1 MVLSKLRQIS
11 MNIGCNQEYQV
22 EQFDRQMQKTVTEA
36 KGEVEAFFTNKVI
49 QIGQQTVAKNP
60 ERLLDGIIN
69 PVQIESEE

>member
-1 MVLSKLRQIS
+1 MVLSKLHQIS

-22 EQFDRQMQKTVTEA
+22 NQFDRQMQKTVTEA

>member
-1 MVLSKLRQIS
+1 

-22 EQFDRQMQKTVTEA
+22 NQFDKQMQKTVKEA